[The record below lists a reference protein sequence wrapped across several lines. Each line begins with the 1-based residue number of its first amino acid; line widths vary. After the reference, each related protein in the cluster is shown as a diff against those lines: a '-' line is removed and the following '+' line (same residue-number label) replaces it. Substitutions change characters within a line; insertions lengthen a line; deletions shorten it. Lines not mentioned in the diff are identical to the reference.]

1 VTAPT
6 SRRAAIGLAVAIVA
20 IAANLRPAVASVGPV
35 LDDIQRSLH
44 LSDAEASAVTAAPVV
59 CFGLFAPL
67 GAWLTRRVGMR
78 RAVTVLTAALL
89 VGLVLRLGPD
99 LATFVAGT
107 LVAAAGIAALNVVTP
122 VLVKAD
128 FPRRTGA
135 MMGIYTTALVGV
147 AGLSAG
153 VTVPAEHAIGHGWRG
168 GLAVWAVAA
177 AVGLVIWA
185 PHSTD
190 SGEPSLDLPR
200 MGSLLRDRVAWAVT
214 GYFGLQSLGL
224 YALLAWLPTLFA
236 DHGYSD
242 SKAGALLSVCVGMQA
257 PVALITPS
265 FATRRGDQGLLVI
278 GSAVMTTAGFFGLLL
293 APTAA
298 PWVWVVLL
306 GIGQGSS
313 FPLSLTM
320 LVLRSPTPDATTAL
334 SSMAQTGGYLIA
346 ALGVFL
352 VGVLHAAAGGW
363 SVSVGL
369 LLVLMVPQLVC
380 GLVAGRPRAIAA
392 TDDAGITSGT
402 QPRQET

>member
-6 SRRAAIGLAVAIVA
+6 SRRAAVGLAVAVVA
-20 IAANLRPAVASVGPV
+20 IAVNLRPAVASVGPV
-35 LDDIQRSLH
+35 LDDIQRSLR

-67 GAWLTRRVGMR
+67 GAWLTRRVGMH
-78 RAVTVLTAALL
+78 RAVTLL
-89 VGLVLRLGPD
+89 ASGLVVGLLLRLGPD

-107 LVAAAGIAALNVVTP
+107 LIAAGGIAALNVVTP

-135 MMGIYTTALVGV
+135 MMGVYTTALVGV

-168 GLAVWAVAA
+168 GLAVWAVTA
-177 AVGLVIWA
+177 AVGLAIWA
-185 PHSTD
+185 PQSAD
-190 SGEPSLDLPR
+190 AGEPALDLPR

-224 YALLAWLPTLFA
+224 YALLAWLPTLFT

-242 SKAGALLSVCVGMQA
+242 SKAGALLSVCVAMEA
-257 PVALITPS
+257 PVALITPT
-265 FATRRGDQGLLVI
+265 FATRRPDQRRLVI
-278 GSAVMTTAGFFGLLL
+278 GSAALTAAGFLGLLL

-320 LVLRSPTPDATTAL
+320 LVLRSPTPEASTAL

-346 ALGVFL
+346 ALGVL
-352 VGVLHAAAGGW
+352 VVGVLHAATGGW
-363 SVSVGL
+363 SLSIGFLV
-369 LLVLMVPQLVC
+369 VLMVPLLVC
-380 GLVAGRPRAIAA
+380 GLVAGRPRRVA
-392 TDDAGITSGT
+392 TADAPG
-402 QPRQET
+402 

>member
-1 VTAPT
+1 VTAPP
-6 SRRAAIGLAVAIVA
+6 RARAAIGLAVAIAA

-59 CFGLFAPL
+59 CFGVFAPL
-67 GAWLTRRVGMR
+67 GAWLTRRLGMH
-78 RAVTVLTAALL
+78 RAVTVLTAGLL
-89 VGLVLRLGPD
+89 AGLALRLGPD
-99 LATFVAGT
+99 LLTFVAGT
-107 LVAAAGIAALNVVTP
+107 LIAAVGIAALNVVTP

-128 FPRRTGA
+128 FPRHTGV
-135 MMGIYTTALVGV
+135 MMGVYTTALVGV

-153 VTVPAEHAIGHGWRG
+153 VTVPAEHAVGHGWRG

-177 AVGLVIWA
+177 AVGLAIWA
-185 PHSTD
+185 PQSRD
-190 SGEPSLDLPR
+190 AGGPALDLPR
-200 MGSLLRDRVAWAVT
+200 MGSLLRDRMAWAVT

-257 PVALITPS
+257 PVALLTPS
-265 FATRRGDQGLLVI
+265 LATRRPDQVLLVI
-278 GSAVMTTAGFFGLLL
+278 GSAVMTAAGFCGLLL

-298 PWVWVVLL
+298 PWVWVVVL

-346 ALGVFL
+346 ALGVL
-352 VGVLHAAAGGW
+352 VVGVVHAAAGGW
-363 SVSVGL
+363 SLSVGF

-380 GLVAGRPRAIAA
+380 GLVAGRPRRVVE
-392 TDDAGITSGT
+392 AGRG
-402 QPRQET
+402 PG

>member
-6 SRRAAIGLAVAIVA
+6 SRRAAVGLAVAVVA

-67 GAWLTRRVGMR
+67 GAWLTRRVGMH
-78 RAVTVLTAALL
+78 RAVTVLASGL
-89 VGLVLRLGPD
+89 VAGLVLRLGPD

-107 LVAAAGIAALNVVTP
+107 LVAAIGIAALNVVTP

-135 MMGIYTTALVGV
+135 MMGVYTTALVGV

-153 VTVPAEHAIGHGWRG
+153 VTVPAEHAVGHGWRG

-177 AVGLVIWA
+177 VVGLLFWA
-185 PHSTD
+185 PQSAD
-190 SGEPSLDLPR
+190 AGEPALDLPR

-224 YALLAWLPTLFA
+224 YALLAWLPTLFT

-242 SKAGALLSVCVGMQA
+242 SKAGALLSVCVGMEA
-257 PVALITPS
+257 PIALITPT
-265 FATRRGDQGLLVI
+265 FATRRPSQRRLVAGSAAMTALGFLGLLV
-278 GSAVMTTAGFFGLLL
+278 
-293 APTAA
+293 APTSA
-298 PWVWVVLL
+298 PWLWVVLL

-320 LVLRSPTPDATTAL
+320 LVLRSPTPEATTAL

-346 ALGVFL
+346 ALGVLL
-352 VGVLHAAAGGW
+352 VGVIHAAAGDW
-363 SVSVGL
+363 SPSVAF

-380 GLVAGRPRAIAA
+380 GLVAGRPRAV
-392 TDDAGITSGT
+392 TPGVTPG
-402 QPRQET
+402 